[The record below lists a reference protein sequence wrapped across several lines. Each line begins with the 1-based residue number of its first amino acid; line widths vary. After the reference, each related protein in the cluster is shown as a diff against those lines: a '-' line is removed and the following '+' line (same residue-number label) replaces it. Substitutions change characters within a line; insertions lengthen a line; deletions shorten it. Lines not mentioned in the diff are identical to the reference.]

1 MLPGELPDRDIRLC
15 SSVKWIYIINISQQ
29 AYSLHGWGC
38 IMRQKSWTHFF
49 ALAISASLYFSFIL
63 KCIYFLFHIFIG
75 QSCLWPFCWCWY
87 KIWRPDLY
95 FCTIM
100 ATPSLLT
107 TGRVY
112 FIRLYYIPN
121 MCNIWVFIQKR
132 SILIR
137 FLQHDLLMQQTGTV
151 WANIVREHLRI

>member
-1 MLPGELPDRDIRLC
+1 MLPGELPDRYIRLC

-29 AYSLHGWGC
+29 AYSLHGWGHPY
-38 IMRQKSWTHFF
+38 IFLF
-49 ALAISASLYFSFIL
+49 VL

-87 KIWRPDLY
+87 KIWRPDLF

-121 MCNIWVFIQKR
+121 ICNIWVFIQKR